1 MDTPKLSSLANVL
14 ITFFQKDSIP
24 TDEKKITVNPVIS
37 KVASWYEKL
46 RNAMDYREEEVI
58 LRAAIERMLKRR
70 LLFGGDG
77 KTIAEPLVRE
87 LAWAR
92 YFPDESI
99 SESAIYKVE
108 KDIDL
113 YLQLRNKILLKHKI
127 SENIVNEWIY
137 HLMSSSI
144 EHRLSLNKEKE
155 IMTNFMF
162 QMMKN
167 SVKIVDDSEQTK
179 DVQVFIAV
187 HKSFAKDD
195 LALLRFH
202 LFKQYFG
209 ELNEKNISTVE
220 NSFNNGYKEIQAQL
234 NYPRKEKILNFIK
247 NKTAI
252 FFVLEDVLHSQKEN
266 IRELVQNEKEFEKVV
281 FTACQM
287 RYSGIAAKVN
297 RAIIRSVIFILLTK
311 AFFAFT
317 VEGTFESI
325 IYGKILWTSILLN
338 TVIAPTLMVIVG
350 AFIRPPGREN
360 SKRIFAYIKEIL
372 FEENPKI
379 GTILEVKKAP
389 DKIKPML
396 NVIFTLS
403 WLATFILAFGAIV
416 FILTKLHFN
425 IASQGVFIFFLAIVS
440 FLSYRINQSA
450 NIYKIEEKQSVGAI
464 IVDFFFMPFVQVG
477 RHLTEGISQINIFL
491 FILDFVIETPFKGMF
506 AFFEQWFLFLQA
518 KREKLE

>member
-1 MDTPKLSSLANVL
+1 MDTPKVSSLANIL

-24 TDEKKITVNPVIS
+24 NNEKKITVNPVIS

-58 LRAAIERMLKRR
+58 LRAAIERILKRR
-70 LLFGGDG
+70 LLFGGSG
-77 KTIAEPLVRE
+77 KTIAEPLLHE

-92 YFPDESI
+92 YFPDETI
-99 SESAIYKVE
+99 SESMIGKVE
-108 KDIDL
+108 KNINL
-113 YLQLRNKILLKHKI
+113 YLELRNKILLKHKI
-127 SENIVNEWIY
+127 SESILNEWVY

-144 EHRLSLNKEKE
+144 EHKLILNKEKE

-162 QMMKN
+162 QVIKN
-167 SVKIVDDSEQTK
+167 NVKILDDNDQTR
-179 DVQVFIAV
+179 DAQVFIAV

-209 ELNEKNISTVE
+209 ELKEDNLFKVAD
-220 NSFNNGYKEIQAQL
+220 SFIQGYEEIQRQL

-247 NKTAI
+247 NKTAV
-252 FFVLEDVLHSQKEN
+252 FFMLEDILHSQKEN
-266 IRELVQNEKEFEKVV
+266 IRELVQNEKEFEKIV

-287 RYSGIAAKVN
+287 RYGGIAAKVN
-297 RAIIRSVIFILLTK
+297 RAIVRSVIFILLTK
-311 AFFAFT
+311 ALFAFT

-325 IYGKILWTSILLN
+325 VYGKILWASILLN
-338 TVIAPTLMVIVG
+338 TAIPPMLMVIIG

-360 SKRIFAYIKEIL
+360 SRIILVYIKTIL

-379 GTILEVKKAP
+379 GAILEVKKAP

-396 NVIFTLS
+396 NIIFTLL
-403 WLATFILAFGAIV
+403 WFATFVLTFGAIV
-416 FILTKLHFN
+416 FLLSRLRFN
-425 IASQGVFIFFLAIVS
+425 IASQSVFIFFLAMVS
-440 FLSYRINQSA
+440 FFAYRINQSA
-450 NIYKIEEKQSVGAI
+450 NIYKIEEKQSVGMI
-464 IVDFFFMPFVQVG
+464 MIDFFFMPFVQVG
-477 RHLTEGISQINIFL
+477 RHLAEGISQINIFL